1 MDIYKWHEG
10 EQWSV
15 EQNTDMLYQHALT
28 LPTKQSSVVQTYGY
42 TANSGASAKQALRE
56 AYFRAEAVAQG
67 AELLLCKRE
76 HLGVDSQPLQKQRSL
91 AVPCV

>member
-15 EQNTDMLYQHALT
+15 EQNTDMLYQNALS
-28 LPTKQSSVVQTYGY
+28 LPTKQSSVVRTYGY

-56 AYFRAEAVAQG
+56 AYFRAEAVDQG
-67 AELLLCKRE
+67 AKLLLCKRE
-76 HLGVDSQPLQKQRSL
+76 HLGVNSQSLQKQQSP
-91 AVPCV
+91 AVPRV

>member
-1 MDIYKWHEG
+1 MVRGTVHGYVVSERT
-10 EQWSV
+10 V
-15 EQNTDMLYQHALT
+15 TT
-28 LPTKQSSVVQTYGY
+28 TKQSSVVRTYGY

-76 HLGVDSQPLQKQRSL
+76 HLGVDSQPLQKQQSP
-91 AVPCV
+91 AVPHV